1 MKLILLAVILV
12 FPSVSLVKVF
22 TFKKAS
28 SGVNASS
35 LSRALLQ
42 NVPQEKLPRQLTI
55 CSSHL
60 QGRVSSNTKTV
71 FVIYQV
77 QDRPSEINSEY
88 FVF

>member
-1 MKLILLAVILV
+1 MKFMLLGLIVLA
-12 FPSVSLVKVF
+12 PCVSLIKVF
-22 TFKKAS
+22 NFNKTLDGKNGIF
-28 SGVNASS
+28 
-35 LSRALLQ
+35 SRALLQ

-77 QDRPSEINSEY
+77 QARPSQTNSQY